1 MQSHQIQSQKDNTM
15 KNTIILHIAAAMLPL
30 MAMLSGCSTKE
41 PVQTPVISPE
51 ALTVEKGESYT
62 LELLP
67 EGQEPSWS
75 SSDNAVATVSRDGTV
90 TGVSCGTC
98 TVTASTSAGEASC
111 TVTVVNVAVKL
122 VSLNKTSTVIV
133 IGGSELLTATVLPEN
148 ADDRTVTWSSSDP
161 EVASVENGK
170 VSALSLGEAVITA
183 SAGNLRAECAVK
195 VKGPDVESVTL
206 DQEELLIKKGQT
218 AVLTATV
225 TPADADFGG
234 LIWES
239 SDESV
244 VTVDNGNITAVEV
257 GSAVVKVTAANK
269 TARCTVYVSDA
280 ETESITVSP
289 KELTLKIGESAV
301 IEATI
306 YPEGSNIVY
315 WSSFDDRVATVDD
328 MGTVTA
334 VAEGETSIMAK
345 AGDKFATCKITV
357 RGVSGQTS
365 AGDYLY
371 SDGTTS
377 GNLDESKTVI
387 GIVFWTGDPTE
398 FDKTL
403 AADHPECTNGLAV
416 SLTEGGPT
424 TWQSGY
430 LACGSSVS
438 AWLASHGFSYL
449 PSECG
454 NSGAEP
460 DYLNKIMGYNNTR
473 GIEEFNNDPA
483 NSAWKVEA
491 VSFIEQ
497 QRNNVPAPAST
508 SGWYLPSAKEISLLC
523 SGEIGMNLWDF
534 LNVNTS
540 MRDLVNSRMS
550 EIEGATPLFNG
561 GYWSSTELDAEKTYY
576 CFYTNGVFD
585 VDTKENKTRRT
596 RAVLAF

>member
-1 MQSHQIQSQKDNTM
+1 MT
-15 KNTIILHIAAAMLPL
+15 AAVLPL
-30 MAMLSGCSTKE
+30 LAMLSGCSTQE
-41 PVQTPVISPE
+41 PAQTPEINPA
-51 ALTVEKGESYT
+51 ALTVEKGESYA

-67 EGQEPSWS
+67 EGQEASWS
-75 SSDNAVATVSRDGTV
+75 TSDSAVATVSQDGTV
-90 TGVSCGTC
+90 TGAACGTC
-98 TVTASTSAGEASC
+98 TVTASTASGEASC
-111 TVTVVNVAVKL
+111 TVTVVNIAVKL
-122 VSLNKTSTVIV
+122 VSLNKTATTIV
-133 IGGSELLTATVLPEN
+133 IGGSELLTAAVLPEN

-183 SAGNLRAECAVK
+183 TAGNLSAECTVT

-206 DQEELLIKKGQT
+206 DMEELMIKKGQT

-225 TPADADFGG
+225 TPADADFGS
-234 LIWES
+234 LLWES

-244 VTVDNGNITAVEV
+244 ATVDNGKVTAVEV
-257 GSAVVKVTAANK
+257 GSAVIKVTAGNK

-289 KELTLKIGESAV
+289 KELTLKTGETAV

-306 YPEGSNIVY
+306 YPEGSNIIY
-315 WSSFDDRVATVDD
+315 WSSFDTSIATVDET
-328 MGTVTA
+328 GTVTA
-334 VAEGETSIMAK
+334 VAEGETSVMAK

-357 RGVSGQTS
+357 RGVSGQVS

-398 FDKTL
+398 YDKTL
-403 AADHPECTNGLAV
+403 AADHPGCTNGLAV
-416 SLTEGGPT
+416 SLTEGGPV

-430 LACGSSVS
+430 ASSGTSVS
-438 AWLASHGFSYL
+438 GWLSSHGFSYL

-460 DYLNKIMGYNNTR
+460 DYLNKIMGYNNTK
-473 GIEEFNNDPA
+473 GIEEFNGDPS

-491 VSFIEQ
+491 VSFVEQ
-497 QRNNVPAPAST
+497 HRKDVPAPAST

-534 LNVNTS
+534 LSVNTS
-540 MRDLVNSRMS
+540 MKDLVNSRIS
-550 EIEGATPLFNG
+550 GIEGAEPLFDG

-576 CFYTNGVFD
+576 SFYTNGVFD
-585 VDTKENKTRRT
+585 VDLKDNSTRRT

>member
-1 MQSHQIQSQKDNTM
+1 MT
-15 KNTIILHIAAAMLPL
+15 AAVLPL
-30 MAMLSGCSTKE
+30 LAMLSGCSTQE
-41 PVQTPVISPE
+41 PAQTPEINPA
-51 ALTVEKGESYT
+51 ALTVEKGESYA

-67 EGQEPSWS
+67 EGQEASWS
-75 SSDNAVATVSRDGTV
+75 TSDSAVATVSQDGTV
-90 TGVSCGTC
+90 TGAACGTC
-98 TVTASTSAGEASC
+98 TVTASTASGEASC
-111 TVTVVNVAVKL
+111 TVTVVNIAVKL
-122 VSLNKTSTVIV
+122 VSLNKTVTTIV
-133 IGGSELLTATVLPEN
+133 IGGSELLTAAVLPEN

-183 SAGNLRAECAVK
+183 TAGNLSAECTVT

-206 DQEELLIKKGQT
+206 DMEELMIKKGQT

-225 TPADADFGG
+225 TPADADFGS
-234 LIWES
+234 LLWES

-244 VTVDNGNITAVEV
+244 ATVDNGKVTAVEV
-257 GSAVVKVTAANK
+257 GSAVIKVTAGNK

-289 KELTLKIGESAV
+289 KELTLKTGETAV

-306 YPEGSNIVY
+306 YPEGSNIIY
-315 WSSFDDRVATVDD
+315 WSSFDTSVATVDET
-328 MGTVTA
+328 GTVTA
-334 VAEGETSIMAK
+334 VAEGETSVMAK

-357 RGVSGQTS
+357 RGVSGQVS

-398 FDKTL
+398 YDKTL
-403 AADHPECTNGLAV
+403 AADHPGCTNGLAV
-416 SLTEGGPT
+416 SLTEGGPV

-430 LACGSSVS
+430 ASSGTSVS
-438 AWLASHGFSYL
+438 GWLSSHGFSYL

-460 DYLNKIMGYNNTR
+460 DYLNKIMGYNNTK
-473 GIEEFNNDPA
+473 GIEEFNGDPS

-491 VSFIEQ
+491 VSFVEQ
-497 QRNNVPAPAST
+497 HRKDVPAPAST

-534 LNVNTS
+534 LSVNTS
-540 MRDLVNSRMS
+540 MKDLVNSRIS
-550 EIEGATPLFNG
+550 GIEGAEPLFDG

-576 CFYTNGVFD
+576 SFYTNGVFD
-585 VDTKENKTRRT
+585 VDLKDNSTRRT